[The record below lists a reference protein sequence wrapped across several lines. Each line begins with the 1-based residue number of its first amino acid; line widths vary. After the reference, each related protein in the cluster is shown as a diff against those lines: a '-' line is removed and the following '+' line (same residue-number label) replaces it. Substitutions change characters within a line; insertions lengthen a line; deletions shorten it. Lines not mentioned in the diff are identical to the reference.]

1 MDRDFEKRFEEVARN
16 QLHASAEVKRKIA
29 DEILPKI
36 LQAGF
41 EIATR
46 LKKGGTLF
54 LCGNGGS
61 AADSQHL
68 AAELVSRLRMERAA
82 IPALALTTD
91 TSVLTAMANDYDYT
105 QTFSRQVEAFGK
117 NGDVLLGISTS
128 GNSAN
133 VVEAMKMAR
142 EKGLYRIGLLG
153 KDGGPLKNFVDT
165 AVVVPSSDTQR
176 IQEGHITIGH
186 ILCDIVEQYLF
197 GQPK

>member
-1 MDRDFEKRFEEVARN
+1 MTPEFEDRFTELARS
-16 QLHASAEVKRKIA
+16 QLKASAETKLKIA
-29 DEILPKI
+29 GEILPQI
-36 LQAGF
+36 LEAGY
-41 EIATR
+41 EIASR
-46 LKKGGTLF
+46 LKCGGTLF

-117 NGDVLLGISTS
+117 KGDVLLGISTS

-133 VVEAMKMAR
+133 VTEAMKMAKG
-142 EKGLYRIGLLG
+142 KGLYRIGLLG
-153 KDGGPLKNFVDT
+153 KDGGKLKDFVDT
-165 AVVVPSSDTQR
+165 AIIVPSFDTQR

-186 ILCDIVEQYLF
+186 ILCDIAEQFLF
-197 GQPK
+197 GDA

>member
-1 MDRDFEKRFEEVARN
+1 MNIEFRNRFSELAQN
-16 QLHASAEVKRKIA
+16 QLKASAETKLKIA
-29 DEILPKI
+29 EEILPQI
-36 LQAGF
+36 LEAGY
-41 EIATR
+41 EIASR
-46 LKKGGTLF
+46 LNSGSTLF

-117 NGDVLLGISTS
+117 KDDVLLGISTS
-128 GNSAN
+128 GNSVN
-133 VVEAMKMAR
+133 VIEAMKMAQK
-142 EKGLYRIGLLG
+142 KGLYRIGLLG
-153 KDGGPLKNFVDT
+153 KDGGKLKDFVDT
-165 AVVVPSSDTQR
+165 AIIVPSFDTQR

-186 ILCDIVEQYLF
+186 ILCDIAEQFLF
-197 GQPK
+197 GDK

>member
-1 MDRDFEKRFEEVARN
+1 MDTIFEKRFEDLARG
-16 QLHASAEVKRKIA
+16 QLIASAEVKRKIA
-29 DEILPKI
+29 KEILPEI
-36 LQAGF
+36 LEAGF
-41 EIATR
+41 EMATR
-46 LKKGGTLF
+46 LKAGGTLF

-117 NGDVLLGISTS
+117 KGDVLLGISTS
-128 GNSAN
+128 GNSRN
-133 VVEAMKMAR
+133 VIEAMKMAG

-153 KDGGPLKNFVDT
+153 KDGGNLANFVDT
-165 AVVVPSSDTQR
+165 AIVVPSSDTQR

-197 GQPK
+197 GPAE

>member
-1 MDRDFEKRFEEVARN
+1 MTTEFENRFTELAQS
-16 QLHASAEVKRKIA
+16 QLKASAETKLKIA
-29 DEILPKI
+29 AEILPQI
-36 LQAGF
+36 LQAGY

-46 LKKGGTLF
+46 LDSGGTLF

-68 AAELVSRLRMERAA
+68 AAELVSRLRMERSA

-117 NGDVLLGISTS
+117 KGDVLLGISTS
-128 GNSAN
+128 GDSAN
-133 VVEAMKMAR
+133 VIEAMKTAQ

-153 KDGGPLKNFVDT
+153 KDGGKLKGFVDT
-165 AVVVPSSDTQR
+165 AIIVPSFDTQR

-186 ILCDIVEQYLF
+186 ILCDIAEQFLF
-197 GQPK
+197 GVA

>member
-1 MDRDFEKRFEEVARN
+1 MTTEFENRFAELARN
-16 QLHASAEVKRKIA
+16 QLKASAETKLKIA
-29 DEILPKI
+29 GESLPQILE
-36 LQAGF
+36 AGY
-41 EIATR
+41 EIASR
-46 LKKGGTLF
+46 LKSGSTLF

-68 AAELVSRLRMERAA
+68 AAELISRLRMERAA

-117 NGDVLLGISTS
+117 KGDVLLGISTS
-128 GNSAN
+128 GHSAN
-133 VVEAMKMAR
+133 VIEAMKMAK

-153 KDGGPLKNFVDT
+153 KDGGKLKDFVDT
-165 AVVVPSSDTQR
+165 AIIVPSFDTQR

-186 ILCDIVEQYLF
+186 ILCDIAEQFLF
-197 GQPK
+197 GDK

>member
-1 MDRDFEKRFEEVARN
+1 MTSEFENRFAELART
-16 QLHASAEVKRKIA
+16 QLKASAETKLKMVDA
-29 DEILPKI
+29 CLPQILE
-36 LQAGF
+36 AGY
-41 EIATR
+41 EIASR
-46 LKKGGTLF
+46 LKSGGTLF

-105 QTFSRQVEAFGK
+105 QIFSRQVEAFGK
-117 NGDVLLGISTS
+117 KGDILLGISTS
-128 GNSAN
+128 GGSKN
-133 VVEAMKMAR
+133 VIEAMKMAQ

-153 KDGGPLKNFVDT
+153 KDGGKLRDFVDT
-165 AVVVPSSDTQR
+165 AIIVPSSDTQR

-186 ILCDIVEQYLF
+186 ILCDIAEQFLF
-197 GQPK
+197 GGK

>member
-1 MDRDFEKRFEEVARN
+1 MDAIFEKRFEDLARG
-16 QLHASAEVKRKIA
+16 QLIASAEVKRKIA
-29 DEILPKI
+29 KEILPDI
-36 LQAGF
+36 LEAGF
-41 EIATR
+41 ETATR
-46 LKKGGTLF
+46 LKAGGTLF

-61 AADSQHL
+61 AADAQHL

-117 NGDVLLGISTS
+117 KGDVLLGISTS
-128 GNSAN
+128 GNSKN
-133 VVEAMKMAR
+133 VVEAMKMAG

-153 KDGGPLKNFVDT
+153 KDGGNLKDFVDL
-165 AVVVPSSDTQR
+165 AIVVPSADTQR

-186 ILCDIVEQYLF
+186 ILCDIIEQYLF
-197 GQPK
+197 GQAV

>member
-1 MDRDFEKRFEEVARN
+1 MTTEFENRFTELAQS
-16 QLHASAEVKRKIA
+16 QLKASAETKLKIA
-29 DEILPKI
+29 AEILPQI
-36 LQAGF
+36 LQAGY

-46 LKKGGTLF
+46 LDSGGTLF

-68 AAELVSRLRMERAA
+68 AAELVSRLRMERSA

-117 NGDVLLGISTS
+117 MGDVLLGISTS
-128 GNSAN
+128 GDSAN
-133 VVEAMKMAR
+133 VIKAMKTAQ

-153 KDGGPLKNFVDT
+153 KDGGKLKGFVDT
-165 AVVVPSSDTQR
+165 AIIVPSFDTQR

-186 ILCDIVEQYLF
+186 ILCDIAEQFLF
-197 GQPK
+197 GVA

>member
-1 MDRDFEKRFEEVARN
+1 MNSDFRSQFSALIQD
-16 QLHASAEVKRKIA
+16 QLKASAETKLKIA
-29 DEILPKI
+29 SEISQQI
-36 LQAGF
+36 LEAG
-41 EIATR
+41 EQIAVR
-46 LKKGGTLF
+46 LKAGATLF

-117 NGDVLLGISTS
+117 KGDVLLGISTS
-128 GNSAN
+128 GNSEN
-133 VVEAMKMAR
+133 VITAMKMA
-142 EKGLYRIGLLG
+142 EIKGLYRIGLLG
-153 KDGGPLKNFVDT
+153 KDGGKLKDFVDT
-165 AVVVPSSDTQR
+165 AIIVPSFDTQR

-186 ILCDIVEQYLF
+186 ILCDIAEQFLF
-197 GQPK
+197 GGA

>member
-1 MDRDFEKRFEEVARN
+1 MTTEFENRFTELAQS
-16 QLHASAEVKRKIA
+16 QLKASAETKLKIA
-29 DEILPKI
+29 AEILPQI
-36 LQAGF
+36 LQAGY

-46 LKKGGTLF
+46 LDSGGTLF

-68 AAELVSRLRMERAA
+68 AAELVSRLRMERSA

-105 QTFSRQVEAFGK
+105 RTFSRQVEAFGK
-117 NGDVLLGISTS
+117 KGDVLLGISTS
-128 GNSAN
+128 GDSAN
-133 VVEAMKMAR
+133 VIEAMKTAQ

-153 KDGGPLKNFVDT
+153 KDGGKLKGFVDT
-165 AVVVPSSDTQR
+165 AIIVPSFDTQR

-186 ILCDIVEQYLF
+186 ILCDIAEQFLF
-197 GQPK
+197 GVN

>member
-1 MDRDFEKRFEEVARN
+1 MDRIFEEKFQRLAKE
-16 QLHASAEVKRKIA
+16 QLHASADVKRKIA
-29 DEILPKI
+29 DEILPQI
-36 LQAGF
+36 LEAGF

-46 LKKGGTLF
+46 LKAGGTLF

-105 QTFSRQVEAFGK
+105 QIFARQVEAFGK
-117 NGDVLLGISTS
+117 EGDVLLGISTS
-128 GNSAN
+128 GGSKN
-133 VVEAMKMAR
+133 VAEALKMA
-142 EKGLYRIGLLG
+142 EKKGLYRIGLLG
-153 KDGGPLKNFVDT
+153 KDGGILKDFVDT
-165 AVVVPSSDTQR
+165 AIIVPSFDTQR

-186 ILCDIVEQYLF
+186 ILCDIVEQFLF
-197 GQPK
+197 GRDE